1 MVSPHTLRLDVREEI
16 AEFRVE
22 KAEIQKSEN
31 LFYMK
36 FSIVSLTYMKY
47 AQKIGKA

>member
-1 MVSPHTLRLDVREEI
+1 MVSPHTLRLDVRGEI

-31 LFYMK
+31 LFYINFLL
-36 FSIVSLTYMKY
+36 FSSTYMKY

>member
-1 MVSPHTLRLDVREEI
+1 MVSPRTLRLDVRVEI
-16 AEFRVE
+16 AEFRVG
-22 KAEIQKSEN
+22 KAEIHKSEN
-31 LFYMK
+31 LFSMK